1 MKVLVLVDS
10 FKGSLSSAEI
20 AYIISEN
27 LPGLEVTA
35 LPVADGGEG
44 TLDMLAEGKEKINVP
59 SQNALGEEIESYF
72 LKKDETAYIELA
84 NTAGLT
90 LLPPQKRKPLLTHT
104 FGVGIQMAKAI
115 QIGCKEIIV
124 FAGGS
129 ATNEAGLG
137 ALQALGFKFFDANGD
152 QLKVHGQNL
161 EQVKNFHTPTLPK
174 GINFKVATDVTNPF
188 TGSNGASHVYA
199 PQKGASDK
207 EVEQLENGL
216 LNITKLFP
224 ESELQNIPGT
234 GAAGGFAGGMHL
246 FLHAE
251 IVPAT
256 SLLFAH
262 INLKQHIE
270 EASYIITG
278 EGTIDLQTLNGKLIS
293 RITEISNNKKVILIS
308 GSQKVQLNSPNIC
321 YSAQLKQPGMS
332 TSFAIEHAAQL
343 LKEKTKEILEFIRED
358 REK

>member
-1 MKVLVLVDS
+1 MKVLVVVDS

-20 AYIISEN
+20 ASIMSEN
-27 LPGLEVTA
+27 LRDLEVTA

-44 TLDMLAEGKEKINVP
+44 TLDMLAEGKEKITVL
-59 SQNALGEEIESYF
+59 SQNALGEKIESCF
-72 LKKDETAYIELA
+72 LKEDETAYIELA

-90 LLPPQKRKPLLTHT
+90 LIHPQKRNPLQTHT

-115 QIGCKEIIV
+115 EIGCQEIIV

-129 ATNEAGLG
+129 ATNEAGLE

-152 QLKVHGQNL
+152 QVKVRGQNL
-161 EQVKNFHTPTLPK
+161 EQVKSFHTPMLPK
-174 GINFKVATDVTNPF
+174 GIKFKVATDVTNLF
-188 TGSNGASHVYA
+188 TGPNGASHVYA
-199 PQKGASDK
+199 PQKGANDK

-224 ESELQNIPGT
+224 DSELQNIPGS

-246 FLHAE
+246 FLDAE
-251 IVPAT
+251 IIPAT
-256 SLLFAH
+256 SLLFTH
-262 INLKQHIE
+262 INLKKHIE

-293 RITEISNNKKVILIS
+293 KIIEISNNKKIILIS
-308 GSQKVQLNSPNIC
+308 GNQKVPLNSPNIC
-321 YSAQLKQPGMS
+321 YSAQLKQPDMS
-332 TSFAIEHAAQL
+332 TGFAMEHAAHL
-343 LKEKTKEILEFIRED
+343 LREKTKEILEFIRED